1 MHHHCRATAPP
12 SSSPSRSPH
21 ARLLSDRVIMLTA
34 PPRHRSTLQY
44 TPSCLLTPS
53 PTSARMLHRGAHRR
67 QGSGDLLVTGSTPL
81 HSPHRVGLAP
91 LSGLPK
97 TAPYHRC
104 CRSPGAPC
112 RRRARSARLRP
123 FQPLWP
129 PPLDARRR
137 AASNAPGHSLEDPLG
152 AKPTSLPS
160 RAAAFGSPD
169 SAPAR
174 LRPVSDVASTWHRLG
189 H

>member
-1 MHHHCRATAPP
+1 MPGLWSPRCTSPPWPHPP
-12 SSSPSRSPH
+12 SHSLKLTVV
-21 ARLLSDRVIMLTA
+21 LLGFLGSQRACACSL
-34 PPRHRSTLQY
+34 P
-44 TPSCLLTPS
+44 CLLTPS
-53 PTSARMLHRGAHRR
+53 LMSARTHHRGARRR
-67 QGSGDLLVTGSTPL
+67 QGSSDRLVTASTPL
-81 HSPHRVGLAP
+81 HTPRRVGLAP

-152 AKPTSLPS
+152 AKPASLPS
-160 RAAAFGSPD
+160 RASAFGSPD